1 MTVGDDVE
9 LLADREEI
17 LIKKKAKPKF
27 DLAEM
32 VSRMPRDYRAHEES
46 FGKPVGKEEW

>member
-9 LLADREEI
+9 LVAEEKEI
-17 LIKKKAKPKF
+17 LIKKKAEPKF

-32 VSRMPRDYRAHEES
+32 VSRMPRGYRSHEES

>member
-1 MTVGDDVE
+1 LE
-9 LLADREEI
+9 EEI
-17 LIKKKAKPKF
+17 LIKKLLKPKF

-32 VSRMPRDYRAHEES
+32 VSRMPRGYKVQEES